1 MSSSPPL
8 SIGGHQ
14 LLTSQ
19 KSQSAPHILIAQV
32 FKVDTVLAI
41 GGQDGAKDV
50 TIESPMISL
59 FTKNFNNRF
68 LPLGL
73 NITLKHLETSDV
85 KKVERI
91 S

>member
-59 FTKNFNNRF
+59 FTKNFNNRL

-91 S
+91 P